1 MRMLAGQDADCHQRE
16 HVVVVVDVDLF
27 SAFTLS
33 RDTLL

>member
-16 HVVVVVDVDLF
+16 HVVVVDVDLF